1 MAAAK
6 PIPDGYGSAIPYL
19 TIRGAD
25 KAIEFYQAAFGAT
38 LALRLNMPSGTVMH
52 AEMRVGSAL
61 FMLSEENAD
70 WGTRSPS
77 ALGDTPV
84 SMMIYVEDVDALVER
99 AVAAGATLARPVADQ
114 FYGDRSGS
122 LVDPFGH
129 KWMFATHIEDPTE
142 EEIARRAA
150 ELFGK
155 G

>member
-38 LALRLNMPSGTVMH
+38 LVLRMNLPSGSVMH
-52 AEMRVGSAL
+52 AEMRIGSAL
-61 FMLSEENAD
+61 FMLAEENAD
-70 WGTRSPS
+70 WGTKSPA

-84 SMMIYVEDVDALVER
+84 SLMIYVEDVDALVKR